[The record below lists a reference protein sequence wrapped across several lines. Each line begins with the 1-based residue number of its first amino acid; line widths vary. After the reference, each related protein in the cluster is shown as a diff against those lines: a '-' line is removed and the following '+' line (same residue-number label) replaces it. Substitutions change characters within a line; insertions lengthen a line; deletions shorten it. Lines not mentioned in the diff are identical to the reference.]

1 MTLASEIKPFDFM
14 KMLDEMK
21 ALREKYTIPKG
32 ILLVPDKLE
41 IQLQRGA
48 YDNFHLSY
56 KEYFNYLPNEVL
68 NIAMPMTMN
77 MMSQIGI
84 PKEKVTRI
92 TDNCVGMEL
101 DGDFSKI
108 VGAVL
113 GELLIQKRLNEDE
126 TISFFSRVAIMVK
139 ALSELSSLEFEWN
152 SEIQKRYY
160 DAMMKLSEVM
170 QAHPT
175 LSSEIEAIMK
185 KCAQSNETLKSD
197 KDEENVPETA
207 N

>member
-1 MTLASEIKPFDFM
+1 MILTSEIKPFDFM
-14 KMLDEMK
+14 KMVDEMRT
-21 ALREKYTIPKG
+21 LRERYAIPKG

-41 IQLQRGA
+41 IQVQRVA
-48 YDNFHLSY
+48 YDRFHLSY

-68 NIAMPMTMN
+68 NIAIPVTMN

-84 PKEKVTRI
+84 PEERVTKI
-92 TDNCVGMEL
+92 AENCVGIEL
-101 DGDFSKI
+101 DGDFSQI

-113 GELLIQKRLNEDE
+113 AELLIQKRLNEDE
-126 TISFFSRVAIMVK
+126 TISFFSTVAIMVK
-139 ALSELSSLEFEWN
+139 ALSELSDLEFEWN

-160 DAMMKLSEVM
+160 DTIGKLSEIM

-175 LSSEIEAIMK
+175 LSSEIETIIN
-185 KCAQSNETLKSD
+185 KCSQSNETSNSN
-197 KDEENVPETA
+197 KDEEDVSETA

>member
-1 MTLASEIKPFDFM
+1 MILTSEIKPFDFM
-14 KMLDEMK
+14 KMVDEMRT
-21 ALREKYTIPKG
+21 LRERYAIPKG

-41 IQLQRGA
+41 IQVQRVA
-48 YDNFHLSY
+48 YDRFHLSY

-68 NIAMPMTMN
+68 NIAIPVTMS

-84 PKEKVTRI
+84 PEEKVTKI
-92 TDNCVGMEL
+92 TENCVGIEL
-101 DGDFSKI
+101 DGDFCQI

-113 GELLIQKRLNEDE
+113 AELLIQKRLNEDE
-126 TISFFSRVAIMVK
+126 TISFFSTVAIMVK
-139 ALSELSSLEFEWN
+139 ALSELSNLEFEWN

-160 DAMMKLSEVM
+160 DTIGKLSEIM

-175 LSSEIEAIMK
+175 LSSEIETIIN
-185 KCAQSNETLKSD
+185 KCSQSNETSNSN
-197 KDEENVPETA
+197 KDEEDVSETA

>member
-1 MTLASEIKPFDFM
+1 MTLTSEIKPFDFV
-14 KMLDEMK
+14 KMVDEMRT
-21 ALREKYTIPKG
+21 LRERYAIPKG

-41 IQLQRGA
+41 IQVQRVA
-48 YDNFHLSY
+48 YDRFHLSY

-68 NIAMPMTMN
+68 NIAIPVTMN

-84 PKEKVTRI
+84 PKEKVTKI
-92 TDNCVGMEL
+92 AENCVGIES
-101 DGDFSKI
+101 DGDFFQI
-108 VGAVL
+108 VGAVMA
-113 GELLIQKRLNEDE
+113 ELLIQKRLNEDE

-160 DAMMKLSEVM
+160 DTIGKLSEIM

-175 LSSEIEAIMK
+175 LSSEIETIIN
-185 KCAQSNETLKSD
+185 KCSQSNETSNSN
-197 KDEENVPETA
+197 KDEEDVSETA